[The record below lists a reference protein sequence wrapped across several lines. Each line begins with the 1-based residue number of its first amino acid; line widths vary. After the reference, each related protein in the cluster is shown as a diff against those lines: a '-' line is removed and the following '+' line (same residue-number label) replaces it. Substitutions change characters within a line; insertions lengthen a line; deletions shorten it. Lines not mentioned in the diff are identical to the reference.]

1 MSNEC
6 AQFPQKFRKLPI
18 YGLPTDMRLSAG
30 GPLTMISVK
39 MMWGI
44 HSGSKYSAIGSNW
57 NDREGSH
64 RFRNDKWQMSAI
76 WFNQFSIAMFGCK
89 DWRKTMALNI
99 CTHSNYLLMSRNCL
113 WNCIIA
119 MGDCDWFSWNCLNE
133 NPSIPFHSTSPCLR
147 LAPHRISQ
155 IAPKY
160 IYLFILLYT
169 FFELFQR
176 S

>member
-1 MSNEC
+1 
-6 AQFPQKFRKLPI
+6 
-18 YGLPTDMRLSAG
+18 
-30 GPLTMISVK
+30 
-39 MMWGI
+39 MWGI
-44 HSGSKYSAIGSNW
+44 HSGSKCSPIGSNW

-76 WFNQFSIAMFGCK
+76 WFNQFSIAMFTTVKINGK
-89 DWRKTMALNI
+89 QWLLIFVHTAI
-99 CTHSNYLLMSRNCL
+99 IYLWAVIVFEIVLL
-113 WNCIIA
+113 QWI
-119 MGDCDWFSWNCLNE
+119 CDWFSWNCLNE
-133 NPSIPFHSTSPCLR
+133 NPSNPFHFASPCLR